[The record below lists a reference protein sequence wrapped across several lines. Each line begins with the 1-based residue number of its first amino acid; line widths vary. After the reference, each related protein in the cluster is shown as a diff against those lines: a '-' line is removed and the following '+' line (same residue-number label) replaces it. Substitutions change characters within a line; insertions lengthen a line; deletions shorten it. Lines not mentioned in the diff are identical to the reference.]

1 MIGLVSP
8 VFTQQDDSFF
18 TALVRLS
25 YEIEAQATA
34 PFATVPYDVL
44 FNSKVPSILRDTAL
58 QSALADYVTRLWS
71 YSTTRLFRP
80 G

>member
-1 MIGLVSP
+1 MIGLVSR

-44 FNSKVPSILRDTAL
+44 FNSKVQSILRDTAL
-58 QSALADYVTRLWS
+58 ATVVFSRLPPL
-71 YSTTRLFRP
+71 TIP
-80 G
+80 GGDA

>member
-1 MIGLVSP
+1 VIGLVSR

-25 YEIEAQATA
+25 YEPQATA

-44 FNSKVPSILRDTAL
+44 FNSKVQSILRDTAL
-58 QSALADYVTRLWS
+58 ATVVFSRLPPL
-71 YSTTRLFRP
+71 TIP
-80 G
+80 GGDA